1 MPYDTVS
8 CSSSVTQVIL
18 LVSLISFSM
27 WPISSVVVLLLST
40 VLTLLFAGLRFL
52 QICGWTENSHICFH
66 RVASHYISTI
76 HSVYVL
82 DKYTRTSIIRT
93 TCTWARMFEIHL
105 AHA

>member
-40 VLTLLFAGLRFL
+40 VEYCTHSFIRWAKIFANLWLDRKFAYLFSQSSFTL
-52 QICGWTENSHICFH
+52 
-66 RVASHYISTI
+66 Y
-76 HSVYVL
+76 
-82 DKYTRTSIIRT
+82 
-93 TCTWARMFEIHL
+93 
-105 AHA
+105 